1 MPETKTKST
10 TKTTSKA
17 TTSVDPVKNSTR
29 LYRSQTDQM
38 IAGVAAGIAE
48 HFDLDPTLIRLAFV
62 LITLIGGSGVIV
74 YIILWIILPTRPN
87 VSTEPEE
94 TIHENLEE
102 IKDRAHAFAT
112 RTHTPHSRSLWGLLF
127 IIFGLIFLLQNFGL
141 FFHINLWQFW
151 PIIIIIIGFS
161 ILSKDQ

>member
-17 TTSVDPVKNSTR
+17 TTSVEPVKTSNR

-141 FFHINLWQFW
+141 FFHVNLWQFW